1 MLVNSVNSAP
11 INFAFRAEGKEALGK
26 EDFLQLLILQ
36 LKMQNPLE
44 PVKNE
49 DFIAQLAQFN
59 SLEELINLNRTM
71 ESLSSLQLLSYSSN
85 LLGRD
90 VEALRDDG
98 LIMGKVKEVRVSNGE
113 IILLIEADKK
123 SLEVALNSIVKVR

>member
-11 INFAFRAEGKEALGK
+11 INFAFRREGKESLGK

-71 ESLSSLQLLSYSSN
+71 ESLSSLQMLSYSSN
-85 LLGRD
+85 LLGRE
-90 VEALRDDG
+90 VEALRD
-98 LIMGKVKEVRVSNGE
+98 
-113 IILLIEADKK
+113 
-123 SLEVALNSIVKVR
+123 